1 MPSTLGANP
10 SLMGSLSL
18 VLARKFAAAFA
29 A

>member
-1 MPSTLGANP
+1 LGANP